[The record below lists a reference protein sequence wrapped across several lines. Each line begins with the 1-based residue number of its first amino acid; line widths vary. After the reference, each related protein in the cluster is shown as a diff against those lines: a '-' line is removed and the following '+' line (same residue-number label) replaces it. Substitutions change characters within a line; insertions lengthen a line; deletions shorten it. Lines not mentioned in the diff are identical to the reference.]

1 MLENIIQRGIQ
12 PMLYL
17 DNSATTKPYP
27 DVLDTYRQVAEKFF
41 GNPSSLHH
49 LGVQAERL
57 LTKAREQVADLLGV
71 SGQEIIFTSGAT
83 EGNNLAIKGAAFAQR
98 HKGKHLITT
107 VIEHPSV
114 SEAFEQLEK
123 EFGFEVTWIPV
134 NENGIVSPADIQKAV
149 RNDTILVSV
158 MHVNNEIG
166 AIQPIEEIGEI
177 LKNYP
182 NIVYHV
188 DHVQGVGKV
197 PLNIKK
203 AGIDLCTIS
212 GHKFHALNGTG
223 VLYIRKNTPILTLL
237 SGGGQEASI
246 RSGTENLAGSVSL
259 AKGLRLAFN
268 DYEEKIDRLIDTK
281 NYLINELEKI
291 DGIIINTPKESSAPH
306 IINFSVPGIKA
317 EVLVHMLEEENIY
330 VSTTSACSSRKK
342 GESKVLKAMGKKS
355 SITESAI
362 RISLSIGQTI
372 DDVKPLI
379 DVLPSSIQKLK
390 NIMGL

>member
-1 MLENIIQRGIQ
+1 
-12 PMLYL
+12 MLYL

-134 NENGIVSPADIQKAV
+134 NENGIVSPTDIQKAV

-203 AGIDLCTIS
+203 AGIGLCTIS

-246 RSGTENLAGSVSL
+246 RSGTENLAGNVSL

-268 DYEEKIDRLIDTK
+268 DYEEKIDRLINTK

-317 EVLVHMLEEENIY
+317 EVLVHMLEEKNIY